1 MEKYQIVPLI
11 CQCYWRGRSLEVAH
25 RVISSSQKSSKL
37 RVACKAASRMDV
49 IVEDV
54 REDETIVGV
63 MVALAVSSV
72 LVCVERGQVLDLIRS
87 SSNDT

>member
-1 MEKYQIVPLI
+1 M
-11 CQCYWRGRSLEVAH
+11 
-25 RVISSSQKSSKL
+25 ISSTQKSSKL